1 MGKSIPLQWIPQY
14 QRWYCYECKQYPT
27 SSAITKTAEEI
38 NKEKSGEAVESEENK
53 VESGQY
59 TMGFEQGSRVDE
71 ICFSCRNL
79 QFVENNT
86 FLKCARNQ
94 LMFSEPAITS
104 VTVRLQDCPKC
115 RMGRHAWSTCQDY
128 ASLSGEPLMNLQKWK
143 QHIEKQMKKQIVS
156 HEKDAAP
163 IEMYHVEFLDKN
175 PAVEGAIVKPCQIK
189 RENILEGRVLVT
201 IDKPNKKVWAY
212 TGVKEPGRFFSGLL
226 MGPAARLF
234 GGYEDPLNPRYLRDL
249 LRRDIE
255 TFPIE
260 RIYSGNET
268 PEFWLVVD
276 RGARQATMTQVESV
290 EPEAVF
296 EGPKLEMYR
305 IKFSIGR
312 AQAEVN
318 TGGRSPSDTKWI
330 TLDPLKTSKQEFDSK
345 KMVIAIDHEAKIM
358 WLWIGKR
365 SALIK
370 TFIRAR
376 ATMANAKVEQ
386 LAIIGSQIG
395 KDISDYDYIA
405 VDEGK
410 EPEKFRVFLTKIP
423 AK

>member
-1 MGKSIPLQWIPQY
+1 
-14 QRWYCYECKQYPT
+14 
-27 SSAITKTAEEI
+27 
-38 NKEKSGEAVESEENK
+38 
-53 VESGQY
+53 
-59 TMGFEQGSRVDE
+59 
-71 ICFSCRNL
+71 
-79 QFVENNT
+79 
-86 FLKCARNQ
+86 
-94 LMFSEPAITS
+94 
-104 VTVRLQDCPKC
+104 
-115 RMGRHAWSTCQDY
+115 
-128 ASLSGEPLMNLQKWK
+128 
-143 QHIEKQMKKQIVS
+143 
-156 HEKDAAP
+156 
-163 IEMYHVEFLDKN
+163 
-175 PAVEGAIVKPCQIK
+175 
-189 RENILEGRVLVT
+189 
-201 IDKPNKKVWAY
+201 
-212 TGVKEPGRFFSGLL
+212 
-226 MGPAARLF
+226 
-234 GGYEDPLNPRYLRDL
+234 
-249 LRRDIE
+249 
-255 TFPIE
+255 
-260 RIYSGNET
+260 
-268 PEFWLVVD
+268 
-276 RGARQATMTQVESV
+276 
-290 EPEAVF
+290 
-296 EGPKLEMYR
+296 MYR